1 VRLEREVKLSVEPGF
16 RLPDEPT
23 AQFSFREGSDD
34 VERFVT
40 VYHDT
45 EDLRLVRWGASLRYR
60 ASEGWT
66 VKLPRKVEGS
76 MIERH
81 EHVFPGGPSRAPA
94 DTVDLVRAFVRG
106 ASVGPVARLRTMRR
120 HTDVIRM
127 PDARTVAEIV
137 DDEVA
142 VLDGRRIVGR
152 FREVEAELCDP
163 ADPSAL
169 DPVLGVLI
177 EAGARTAH
185 AIPKVVRALGD
196 RATAPP
202 DVVVPSI
209 GPSSSVEEVVR
220 NCLATSSIRL
230 ITHDPD
236 VRIGTDPEGVHQVRV
251 ATRRLRSDL
260 RTFRSL
266 LDRGWREELRSELGW
281 LGGELGPVRDL
292 DVLGERLR
300 RHALL
305 LPDEDAANVA
315 KLLDRLR
322 VRRDA
327 ARVELLSAMRTSR
340 YVTLLDALVDASAEP
355 LVLAQVAD
363 AAAADVMGGLMHE
376 PWTRLATLCDSLGPH
391 STDAELHEARIRAKR
406 VRYAAEALTPVF
418 GKPARRFA
426 RRAEALQQVLGN
438 HQDAVMTIAWL
449 REQARGATPRV
460 AFTAGRLAGFDAA
473 AREDA
478 RRAWPEAWAKLRR
491 SRSRFWE

>member
-1 VRLEREVKLSVEPGF
+1 MKVEREVKLSVEPGF
-16 RLPDEPT
+16 RLPVEPT
-23 AQFSFREGSDD
+23 AQYTFRDASDD

-45 EDLRLVRWGASLRYR
+45 EDLRLVRWGAALRYR
-60 ASEGWT
+60 AAEGWT
-66 VKLPRKVEGS
+66 VKLPGKVEGS
-76 MIERH
+76 VIERH
-81 EHVFPGGPSRAPA
+81 EHPFPGGPSRAPVDA
-94 DTVDLVRAFVRG
+94 VDLVRAFVRG
-106 ASVGPVARLRTMRR
+106 ASVGPVARLRTVRR
-120 HTDVIRM
+120 RMDVVRM
-127 PDARTVAEIV
+127 PDASTVAEIV

-152 FREVEAELCDP
+152 FREVEAELRDA
-163 ADPSAL
+163 ADASAL
-169 DPVLGVLI
+169 EPVLGVLI
-177 EAGARTAH
+177 ERGARTAD
-185 AIPKVVRALGD
+185 AIPKVVRALGE
-196 RATAPP
+196 RAMAPP

-209 GPSSSVEEVVR
+209 EPSSSVEEVVR
-220 NCLATSSIRL
+220 SCLATSSIRL

-266 LDRGWREELRSELGW
+266 LARGWRDALRTELGW

-315 KLLDRLR
+315 TLLDRLR

-327 ARVELLSAMRTSR
+327 ARVELLSAMRTDR
-340 YVTLLDALVDASAEP
+340 YVALIDALVDASAEP
-355 LVLAQVAD
+355 LVLPQIAG
-363 AAAADVMGGLMHE
+363 AAAVDVMGGLMQE
-376 PWTRLATLCDSLGPH
+376 PWNRLAALCDSLGPH

-418 GKPARRFA
+418 GKLARRFA

-460 AFTAGRLAGFDAA
+460 AFTAGRLAGFDAV
-473 AREDA
+473 AREEA
-478 RRAWPEAWAKLRR
+478 RREWPEAWAKLRR

>member
-1 VRLEREVKLSVEPGF
+1 MKVEREVKLSVEPGF
-16 RLPDEPT
+16 RLPVEPT
-23 AQFSFREGSDD
+23 AQYTFRDATDD

-45 EDLRLVRWGASLRYR
+45 EDLRLVRWGAALRYR
-60 ASEGWT
+60 AAEGWT
-66 VKLPRKVEGS
+66 VKLPGKVEGS
-76 MIERH
+76 VIERH
-81 EHVFPGGPSRAPA
+81 EHPFPGGPSRAPVDA
-94 DTVDLVRAFVRG
+94 VDLVRAFVRG
-106 ASVGPVARLRTMRR
+106 ASVGPVARLRTVRR
-120 HTDVIRM
+120 RMDVVRM
-127 PDARTVAEIV
+127 PDASTVAEIV

-152 FREVEAELCDP
+152 FREVEAELRDA
-163 ADPSAL
+163 ADASAL
-169 DPVLGVLI
+169 EPVLGVLI
-177 EAGARTAH
+177 ERGARTAD
-185 AIPKVVRALGD
+185 AIPKVVRALGE
-196 RATAPP
+196 RAMAPP

-209 GPSSSVEEVVR
+209 EPSSSVEEVVR
-220 NCLATSSIRL
+220 SCLATSSIRL

-266 LDRGWREELRSELGW
+266 LDRGWRDALRTELGW

-315 KLLDRLR
+315 TLLDRLR

-327 ARVELLSAMRTSR
+327 ARVELLSAMRTDR
-340 YVTLLDALVDASAEP
+340 YVALIDALVDASAEP
-355 LVLAQVAD
+355 LVLPQIAG
-363 AAAADVMGGLMHE
+363 AAAVDVMGGLMQE
-376 PWTRLATLCDSLGPH
+376 PWNRLAALCDSLGPH

-418 GKPARRFA
+418 GKLARRFA

-460 AFTAGRLAGFDAA
+460 AFTAGRLAGFDAV
-473 AREDA
+473 AREEA
-478 RRAWPEAWAKLRR
+478 RREWPEAWAKLRR